1 MSAPPTGRSVPELP
15 TAQGVQETAP
25 RFDPSVPSPARIYDY
40 YLGGKDNFPADREAA
55 EQVLSVV
62 PFGREVARANR
73 QFLARAVMFM
83 ARSGIGQFIDLGT
96 GLPTRPNVH
105 EVARSVHPDARVL
118 YVDNDP
124 MVCAHARAL
133 LATSDGIA
141 AIQGDIR
148 APQTILSDPVT
159 HTLIDFTQPV
169 GVLFVAVLHFL
180 TDDDQPGEQVA
191 AFRWRMASGSMLAV
205 SHITSDGTL
214 PEVRATI
221 QDVYA
226 RASAPAVFRTRKQIE
241 CFFGGLDLVEPGLAD
256 VGAWRSLRRSPP
268 APLRFLGG
276 VARTSPDCWQP

>member
-1 MSAPPTGRSVPELP
+1 M
-15 TAQGVQETAP
+15 
-25 RFDPSVPSPARIYDY
+25 YDY

-55 EQVLSVV
+55 ELALSVV

-73 QFLARAVMFM
+73 QFLARAVTSM

-124 MVCAHARAL
+124 MVCSHAHAL
-133 LATSDGIA
+133 LATSDGVA

-148 APQTILSDPVT
+148 TPQAILNDPVT
-159 HTLIDFTQPV
+159 SAMIDFTQPV

-180 TDDDQPGEQVA
+180 TDDDQPAEHVA
-191 AFRWRMASGSMLAV
+191 AFRRRMAPGSMLAV
-205 SHITSDGTL
+205 SHVTSDGT
-214 PEVRATI
+214 PPDVRATI

-226 RASAPAVFRTRKQIE
+226 EASAPAVFRTRQEIE
-241 CFFGGLDLVEPGLAD
+241 SFFSGMDMVEPGLVE
-256 VGAWRSLRRSPP
+256 VGAWRSLRPSPP

-276 VARTSPDCWQP
+276 VARIIPGCGQP